1 MQGSLLRW
9 YARHRR
15 DLPWRRDKDP
25 YHILVS
31 EFMLQQ
37 TRVET
42 VLPYFERFLKRFPTL
57 PALAR
62 APLHNVLKAWAGLG
76 YYARARHLHSAAKI
90 IRDDHGGKVPST
102 KKSLLSLPGFGPY
115 TAGAVASL
123 AFSQPVAAL
132 DGNVNRLLARLL
144 NLRERTSTGSL
155 KRTLER
161 SVEDLIPPNRASDF
175 NQALMDLGALI
186 CVPGRPRCPLCPIK
200 RFCPSR
206 GVQDQES
213 QRKRRKLRKEV
224 WAVALVERGG
234 RFFLYRKEEPGL
246 LSGLWQFPAVV
257 VKRDSNQKEKGNTRR
272 ILQEKEALKRELK
285 ENFGLRIKVKGSFFP
300 QEHLFTHLQVTMKP
314 FLCSLGE
321 ILPWAPVKEVRWVK
335 FSNLSRYPI
344 STAMR
349 KVASLIPSGL
359 RGNGNRAPQS

>member
-224 WAVALVERGG
+224 WAVALVERDDA
-234 RFFLYRKEEPGL
+234 
-246 LSGLWQFPAVV
+246 FPADAAGAHRPGFPGHG
-257 VKRDSNQKEKGNTRR
+257 KTEREMSKSWSKFPAMNMTPILKTFRISNFVHWNFFRASDFEFR
-272 ILQEKEALKRELK
+272 I
-285 ENFGLRIKVKGSFFP
+285 
-300 QEHLFTHLQVTMKP
+300 
-314 FLCSLGE
+314 
-321 ILPWAPVKEVRWVK
+321 
-335 FSNLSRYPI
+335 
-344 STAMR
+344 
-349 KVASLIPSGL
+349 
-359 RGNGNRAPQS
+359 

>member
-1 MQGSLLRW
+1 
-9 YARHRR
+9 
-15 DLPWRRDKDP
+15 
-25 YHILVS
+25 
-31 EFMLQQ
+31 MLQQ

-90 IRDDHGGKVPST
+90 IRDDHGGKIPST

-123 AFSQPVAAL
+123 AFNQPVAAL
-132 DGNVNRLLARLL
+132 DGNVNRLLTRLL
-144 NLRERTSTGSL
+144 DLRERTSTDSL

-161 SVEDLIPPNRASDF
+161 VVEDLIPPNRASDF

-186 CVPGRPRCPLCPIK
+186 CIPVRPRCPLCPVK

-206 GVQDQES
+206 GVEDHGS
-213 QRKRRKLRKEV
+213 QRKSRKLRKEV
-224 WAVALVERGG
+224 WAVALVEQGG
-234 RFFLYRKEEPGL
+234 RFFLYRKEEPGI
-246 LSGLWQFPAVV
+246 LSGLWQFPYVV
-257 VKRDSNQKEKGNTRR
+257 VKRDSNQKEGERKDKTRR
-272 ILQEKEALKRELK
+272 TLQEKEALRRELK

-314 FLCSLGE
+314 FLCSLVE
-321 ILPWAPVKEVRWVK
+321 ILPCAPAKEARWVRI
-335 FSNLSRYPI
+335 SNLSRYPV
-344 STAMR
+344 SAAMR
-349 KVASLIPSGL
+349 KVATLIPSGL
-359 RGNGNRAPQS
+359 RGNGTRAPQS